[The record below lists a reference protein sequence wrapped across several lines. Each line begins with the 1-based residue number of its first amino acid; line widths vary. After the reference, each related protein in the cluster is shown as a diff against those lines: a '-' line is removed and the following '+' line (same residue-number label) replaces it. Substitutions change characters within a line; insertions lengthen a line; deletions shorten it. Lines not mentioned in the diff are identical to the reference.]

1 MGLDIGCFLHILCLD
16 DEQTQKMEAELLKR
30 IRSQPGTDLIG
41 DDAAVI
47 GDRLITVD
55 MLTEGVDFL
64 LAETDPQW
72 IGRKALAVNLSDI
85 AAMGGVPR
93 WIFTAVALPRTGA
106 LELAEQLLIG
116 MQPLIDKYDLIL
128 AGGDTNTW
136 DGGLVVSITVIG
148 YVSEHGVFRRS
159 GGKAGDRIFVTGKL
173 GGSILHHQFHFEPRI
188 DEALHLNKHYKINAA
203 MDISDGLT
211 LDLYRLATESRLG
224 ATLYESKIPIAEDA
238 VTLSQRSGRSP
249 LEHAL
254 SDGEDF
260 ELLFTVPPQEGERL
274 LLEQPFRSSGVTLY
288 EIGELTTEN
297 GLRIVTADG
306 KTKPLVPRGFEH

>member
-1 MGLDIGCFLHILCLD
+1 
-16 DEQTQKMEAELLKR
+16 MEAELLKR
-30 IRSQPGTDLIG
+30 IRALPGTELIG

-55 MLTEGVDFL
+55 MLTEGVDFV
-64 LAETDPQW
+64 LAEADPKW

-93 WIFTAVALPRTGA
+93 WIFVAVALPRNGA
-106 LELAEQLLIG
+106 LELAEQLLAG
-116 MQPLIDKYDLIL
+116 MQPLIDKYHLVL

-148 YVSEHGVFRRS
+148 CATAKGVFRRN
-159 GGKAGDRIFVTGKL
+159 GGQAGDRLLVTGKL
-173 GGSILHHQFHFEPRI
+173 GGSILRHQFFFAPRI
-188 DEALHLNKHYKINAA
+188 DEALYLNEHYEIHAA

-211 LDLYRLATESRLG
+211 LDLHRLATENRLG
-224 ATLYESKIPIAEDA
+224 ATLYESAIPITEDA
-238 VTLSQRSGRSP
+238 VTLSQQSGRSA

-260 ELLFTVPPQEGERL
+260 ELLLAVSPQEAEKL
-274 LLEQPFRSSGVTLY
+274 LSEQPFRNTSEVILY
-288 EIGELTTEN
+288 DIGELTAEP
-297 GLRIVTADG
+297 GLRMVTANG
-306 KTKPLVPRGFEH
+306 VANPLAPCGFEH

>member
-1 MGLDIGCFLHILCLD
+1 
-16 DEQTQKMEAELLKR
+16 MESELLKR
-30 IRSQPGTDLIG
+30 IRSQPGTELIG

-47 GDRLITVD
+47 GERLITVD
-55 MLTEGVDFL
+55 MLTEGVDFI
-64 LAETDPQW
+64 LAETNPQW

-85 AAMGGVPR
+85 AAMGGIPR
-93 WIFTAVALPRTGA
+93 WFLVAVALPRTGA
-106 LELAEQLLIG
+106 LELAEQLLAG
-116 MQPLIDKYDLIL
+116 MQPLIDKYNLIL

-136 DGGLVVSITVIG
+136 NGGLVISITVVG
-148 YVSEHGVFRRS
+148 CVSEGGALRRS

-188 DEALHLNKHYKINAA
+188 NEALHLNEHYEIHAA

-224 ATLYESKIPIAEDA
+224 ATLYELNIPITEDA
-238 VTLSQRSGRSP
+238 IKLSQQSERSP

-260 ELLFTVPPQEGERL
+260 ELLFTVSPEEGKNL
-274 LLEQPFRSSGVTLY
+274 LSVQPFRSFGVTLY
-288 EIGELTTEN
+288 EIGELTAEE
-297 GLRIVTADG
+297 GLRMITADG
-306 KTKPLVPRGFEH
+306 NTIPLLPHGFEH

>member
-1 MGLDIGCFLHILCLD
+1 
-16 DEQTQKMEAELLKR
+16 MEAELLKR
-30 IRSQPGTDLIG
+30 IRSLPGTELIG

-47 GDRLITVD
+47 GDRIITVD

-93 WIFTAVALPRTGA
+93 WIFIAVALPRTGA
-106 LELAEQLLIG
+106 LELAEQLLAG
-116 MQPLIDKYDLIL
+116 MQPLIDKYNLVL

-136 DGGLVVSITVIG
+136 DGGLVISITVIG
-148 YVSEHGVFRRS
+148 CVSERGVLRRS
-159 GGKAGDRIFVTGKL
+159 GGKAGDRIIVTGKL

-188 DEALHLNKHYKINAA
+188 EEALHLNEHYNIHAA

-211 LDLYRLATESRLG
+211 LDLHRLATESRLG
-224 ATLYESKIPIAEDA
+224 ATLHASQIPITEDA
-238 VTLSQRSGRSP
+238 TILSQQSGRSP

-260 ELLFTVPPQEGERL
+260 ELLFTVSPQEKEKL
-274 LLEQPFRSSGVTLY
+274 LSVQPFRSSGVTLY
-288 EIGELTTEN
+288 DIGELTAKE

-306 KTKPLVPRGFEH
+306 ITKLLVPQGFVH

>member
-1 MGLDIGCFLHILCLD
+1 
-16 DEQTQKMEAELLKR
+16 MEAELLKR
-30 IRSQPGTDLIG
+30 IRSLPGTELIG

-47 GDRLITVD
+47 GDRIITVD

-72 IGRKALAVNLSDI
+72 VGRKALAVNLSDI

-93 WIFTAVALPRTGA
+93 WIFMAVALPRTGA
-106 LELAEQLLIG
+106 FELAEQLLSG
-116 MQPLIDKYDLIL
+116 MQPLIDRYNLIL

-136 DGGLVVSITVIG
+136 DGGLVISITIIG
-148 YVSEHGVFRRS
+148 CVPEWGVFRRS

-188 DEALHLNKHYKINAA
+188 SEALHLNEHHEVHAA

-211 LDLYRLATESRLG
+211 LDLHRLAMESRLG
-224 ATLYESKIPIAEDA
+224 ATLYESAIPIAEDA
-238 VTLSQRSGRSP
+238 IKLSQHSGRSP

-260 ELLFTVPPQEGERL
+260 ELLFTVSPQEADKL
-274 LLEQPFRSSGVTLY
+274 LTMQPFTLY
-288 EIGELTTEN
+288 EIGELTADA

-306 KTKPLVPRGFEH
+306 ITKPLLPQGFEH